1 MIPADITRKLGIYGR
16 AYDLPETKRAYTYRH
31 QPDNV
36 MSWRLGAALE
46 LAQQRGPGGDLI
58 DAGLNLLAAL
68 EQQGFG
74 VFEIDRTAK
83 ALEES

>member
-16 AYDLPETKRAYTYRH
+16 AYDAPGTKRAYTYRH

-36 MSWRLGAALE
+36 VAWRLGAALN
-46 LAQQRGPGGDLI
+46 LAHQQGPGGDLI
-58 DAGLNLLAAL
+58 DTGLNLLQAL

-74 VFEIDRTAK
+74 VFEIDA
-83 ALEES
+83 AEQGGA